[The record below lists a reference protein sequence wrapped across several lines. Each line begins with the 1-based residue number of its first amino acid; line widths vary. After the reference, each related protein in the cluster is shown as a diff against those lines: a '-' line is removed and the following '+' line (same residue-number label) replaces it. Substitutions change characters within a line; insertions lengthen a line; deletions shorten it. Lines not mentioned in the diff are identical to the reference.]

1 MRTFFAQLH
10 RKAWYTAMS
19 TKHTLG
25 IVGFGG
31 MGGWHQRHAMESD
44 VVTLAGIYDIKEER
58 RKAAQD
64 MGIHAYSS
72 LEELLADE
80 KIDIVTV
87 ATPND
92 CHHDIVIKALAAG
105 KNVISE
111 KPVTMTSALLQDMI
125 DASEKY
131 GKLFSVHQNRRWDVD
146 FLMTKRLYDS
156 KEIGKL
162 FNIESRIHGS
172 RGIPGDWRNQ
182 KAHGGGMVLDWG
194 IHLLDQA
201 LRIGEGRKLISVYA
215 ELTNVTNEECDDG
228 FRVTLIFE
236 GDLSMYVEVTTSNFI
251 ELPRWYILGENGS
264 AVINDWDLNGE
275 IVKVSDWENRDAV
288 PILAGVGL
296 TKTMAPR
303 TDDTIKHYPLP
314 KVDSS
319 WTQFYENV
327 FAALRGEEEQLITHD
342 QQRRLLKLVDAIF
355 ESGTENKVVFF
366 DK

>member
-1 MRTFFAQLH
+1 M
-10 RKAWYTAMS
+10 
-19 TKHTLG
+19 
-25 IVGFGG
+25 
-31 MGGWHQRHAMESD
+31 
-44 VVTLAGIYDIKEER
+44 
-58 RKAAQD
+58 
-64 MGIHAYSS
+64 
-72 LEELLADE
+72 
-80 KIDIVTV
+80 
-87 ATPND
+87 
-92 CHHDIVIKALAAG
+92 AAG

-111 KPVTMTSALLQDMI
+111 KPVALSQEELEEMI
-125 DASEKY
+125 AASKKY
-131 GKLFSVHQNRRWDVD
+131 GKLFTVHQNRRWDPD
-146 FLMTKRLYDS
+146 FKCVQKILADNEL
-156 KEIGKL
+156 GKV
-162 FNIESRIHGS
+162 FRIESRVQGS

-228 FRVTLIFE
+228 FRATLIFE
-236 GDLSMYVEVTTSNFI
+236 GDLSMYVEFTTSNFI

-275 IVKVSDWENRDAV
+275 IVKVSDWEKRDAV

-314 KVDSS
+314 TVDSS
-319 WTQFYENV
+319 WTQFYQNV

>member
-1 MRTFFAQLH
+1 MDKNKKIGFAVIG
-10 RKAWYTAMS
+10 Y
-19 TKHTLG
+19 
-25 IVGFGG
+25 GG
-31 MGGWHQRHAMESD
+31 MGSWHASTCADDFKDTAE
-44 VVTLAGIYDIKEER
+44 LIGIYDIKPER
-58 RKAAQD
+58 RAAAEAE
-64 MGIHAYSS
+64 GIHAFSS
-72 LEELLADE
+72 REELLADDR
-80 KIDIVTV
+80 IDLVTV

-92 CHHDIVIKALAAG
+92 VHKEIAIAAMAAG

-111 KPVTMTSALLQDMI
+111 KPVALSQEELEEMI
-125 DASEKY
+125 AASKKY
-131 GKLFSVHQNRRWDVD
+131 GKLFTVHQNRRWDPD
-146 FLMTKRLYDS
+146 FKCVQKILADNEL
-156 KEIGKL
+156 GKV
-162 FNIESRIHGS
+162 FRIESRVQGS

-303 TDDTIKHYPLP
+303 REDTIRTEDLP
-314 KVDSS
+314 WADSDIRD
-319 WTQFYENV
+319 FYRNV
-327 FAALRGEEEQLITHD
+327 MAVIEGKAESRIKLDEVARVM
-342 QQRRLLKLVDAIF
+342 RLMEAIF
-355 ESGTENKVVFF
+355 ESAEKKQVIKFEA
-366 DK
+366 

>member
-1 MRTFFAQLH
+1 MV
-10 RKAWYTAMS
+10 YDDCIPVTA
-19 TKHTLG
+19 
-25 IVGFGG
+25 
-31 MGGWHQRHAMESD
+31 D
-44 VVTLAGIYDIKEER
+44 PAGINNGSAVSGMNRSSIIDAYINTGVIDCRSKYRMDTVAIWRSDWTVAWPAENT
-58 RKAAQD
+58 AALRI
-64 MGIHAYSS
+64 GWRFTTGLRGS
-72 LEELLADE
+72 LSGSFLLAE
-80 KIDIVTV
+80 SF
-87 ATPND
+87 
-92 CHHDIVIKALAAG
+92 G
-105 KNVISE
+105 KV
-111 KPVTMTSALLQDMI
+111 
-125 DASEKY
+125 
-131 GKLFSVHQNRRWDVD
+131 FR
-146 FLMTKRLYDS
+146 
-156 KEIGKL
+156 
-162 FNIESRIHGS
+162 IESRVQGS

-355 ESGTENKVVFF
+355 ESGNENKVVFF

>member
-1 MRTFFAQLH
+1 MDKNKKIGFAVIG
-10 RKAWYTAMS
+10 Y
-19 TKHTLG
+19 
-25 IVGFGG
+25 GG
-31 MGGWHQRHAMESD
+31 MGSWHASTCADDFKDTAE
-44 VVTLAGIYDIKEER
+44 LIGIYDIKHER
-58 RKAAQD
+58 RAAAEAE
-64 MGIHAYSS
+64 GIHAFSS
-72 LEELLADE
+72 REELLADE
-80 KIDIVTV
+80 RIDLVTV

-92 CHHDIVIKALAAG
+92 VHKEIAIAAMAAG

-111 KPVTMTSALLQDMI
+111 KPVALSQEELEEMI
-125 DASEKY
+125 AASKKY
-131 GKLFSVHQNRRWDVD
+131 GKLFTVHQNRRWDPD
-146 FLMTKRLYDS
+146 FKCVQKILADNEL
-156 KEIGKL
+156 GKV
-162 FNIESRIHGS
+162 FRIESRVQGS

-201 LRIGEGRKLISVYA
+201 LRIGDGRKLISVYA

-355 ESGTENKVVFF
+355 ESGNENKVVFF

>member
-1 MRTFFAQLH
+1 MDKNKKIGFAVIG
-10 RKAWYTAMS
+10 Y
-19 TKHTLG
+19 
-25 IVGFGG
+25 GG
-31 MGGWHQRHAMESD
+31 MGSWHASTCADDFKDTAE
-44 VVTLAGIYDIKEER
+44 LIGIYDIKRER
-58 RKAAQD
+58 RAAAEAE
-64 MGIHAYSS
+64 GIHAFSS
-72 LEELLADE
+72 REELLADE
-80 KIDIVTV
+80 RIDLVTV

-92 CHHDIVIKALAAG
+92 VHKEIAIAAMAAG

-111 KPVTMTSALLQDMI
+111 KPVALSQEELEEMI
-125 DASEKY
+125 AASKKY
-131 GKLFSVHQNRRWDVD
+131 GKLFTVHQNRRWDPD
-146 FLMTKRLYDS
+146 FKCVQKILADNEL
-156 KEIGKL
+156 GKV
-162 FNIESRIHGS
+162 FRIESRVQGS
-172 RGIPGDWRNQ
+172 R
-182 KAHGGGMVLDWG
+182 GMVLDWG

-355 ESGTENKVVFF
+355 ESGNENKVVFF

>member
-1 MRTFFAQLH
+1 M
-10 RKAWYTAMS
+10 
-19 TKHTLG
+19 
-25 IVGFGG
+25 I
-31 MGGWHQRHAMESD
+31 
-44 VVTLAGIYDIKEER
+44 
-58 RKAAQD
+58 AA
-64 MGIHAYSS
+64 S
-72 LEELLADE
+72 
-80 KIDIVTV
+80 K
-87 ATPND
+87 
-92 CHHDIVIKALAAG
+92 
-105 KNVISE
+105 
-111 KPVTMTSALLQDMI
+111 
-125 DASEKY
+125 KY
-131 GKLFSVHQNRRWDVD
+131 GKLFTVHQNRRWDPD
-146 FLMTKRLYDS
+146 FKCVQKILADNEL
-156 KEIGKL
+156 GKV
-162 FNIESRIHGS
+162 FRIESRVQGS

-182 KAHGGGMVLDWG
+182 KVHGGGMVLDWG

-201 LRIGEGRKLISVYA
+201 LCIGEGRKLISVYA

-228 FRVTLIFE
+228 FRATLIFE

-264 AVINDWDLNGE
+264 AVINDWEVNGE

-303 TDDTIKHYPLP
+303 TDDTIKRYSLP
-314 KVDSS
+314 EVDSR

-327 FAALRGEEEQLITHD
+327 FATLRGEEKQLITHD